1 MLIQGVGLLQDAYS
15 LSTHRT
21 SGPFDATMNSIRTP
35 HGRKNLVICRSS
47 PVMRMNVCCRLH
59 FRLASLYLDARQT
72 SVLYKPKYSSKA
84 SPEFAHHVLRDLRR
98 RNTERSPP
106 NQPVAP
112 SSLGFVYATPV
123 LAPRPIH
130 FEIISSDL
138 TGQQCGA
145 A

>member
-1 MLIQGVGLLQDAYS
+1 MLIQGVGLLQDAHS

-21 SGPFDATMNSIRTP
+21 PGPFDATMNSIRTP

-98 RNTERSPP
+98 RNTDKSPHT
-106 NQPVAP
+106 NQPWVAPSSSVAP
-112 SSLGFVYATPV
+112 SSLALLLFTGVCATLDPHRV
-123 LAPRPIH
+123 NLI
-130 FEIISSDL
+130 
-138 TGQQCGA
+138 
-145 A
+145 